1 MKAIILSEYGGPDL
15 FRLVEM
21 TAPRPKSGELLV
33 RVHALAVDPGNV
45 KRASGAMRGIMPQ
58 LEFLG

>member
-33 RVHALAVDPGNV
+33 
-45 KRASGAMRGIMPQ
+45 
-58 LEFLG
+58 